1 MVLIILVTCHV
12 TSTQLI
18 SQRIFSEIDFGS
30 GKRSYGVLTLYGL
43 VVNRDTLFGESNTQ
57 SIYKVSLQKIAFQS
71 RIKLLY
77 YLLGV
82 VGI

>member
-30 GKRSYGVLTLYGL
+30 GKRSYGVLTLHGL
-43 VVNRDTLFGESNTQ
+43 VVNRDTLFGQSNTQ
-57 SIYKVSLQKIAFQS
+57 SSYKVSLQKIAFQS
-71 RIKLLY
+71 
-77 YLLGV
+77 
-82 VGI
+82 